1 LSIEKLIADRISN
14 SRQNKDSISKPIVKI
29 GIIGITVGVSVM
41 LLTVSIVLGFKKEIV
56 NKITGL
62 TTHIVVSSIN
72 RNSSNELEPLVI
84 QDDTL
89 KLLKKL
95 PFLKHIQKTAFKNGL
110 LKTDTENEGIL
121 LKGVDKDYDFSFIK
135 KHLTEGRLPEYRDEE
150 ASKEILISEVLA
162 RRMDLKLDTKI
173 MVYFISQ
180 REVYD
185 SLIEETV
192 TKSEQRSRKF
202 TICGIFKTNFADFDD
217 KLSMVDLRQIQR
229 ISNWDSTKVGSY
241 EIEIKDFSKVEE
253 AQEELEELLGYN
265 YDISNVK
272 QIYSNIFVWLDKLDI
287 NGVIVVVLMILVAT
301 INMITAL
308 LILILER
315 TNMVGLVKALGMNNA
330 NVRKIFLLISM
341 RLIGKGMLWGNII
354 GIGLCLIQ
362 YYFKIA
368 KLDSETYYVDAVAIE
383 INWYYFL
390 LLNIGTFV
398 TCALMLLL
406 PTLIITKLTPIKT
419 LKFD

>member
-1 LSIEKLIADRISN
+1 MSIEKLIADRISN